1 MKQELKNLIK
11 SIVAK
16 KNKIKFSEVDKIF
29 TSANN
34 EDENKE
40 MFALLEYDITRFKPI
55 GHNKKIS
62 EDYKWFLTWS
72 KHQKFFISGMGGN
85 GLLAK
90 CLEDGEVARWEYFF
104 NDKNILSAY
113 IISEQE
119 NDAMW
124 NLAPKHWQS

>member
-16 KNKIKFSEVDKIF
+16 KNKIKFSEVTKTF
-29 TSANN
+29 LKANE
-34 EDENKE
+34 EDKE
-40 MFALLEYDITRFKPI
+40 MFALLEYDITNIKPI
-55 GHNKKIS
+55 GHNNKYS

-72 KHQKFFISGMGGN
+72 KHQKYFTYGALGN

-90 CLEDGEVARWEYFF
+90 CLKDGEVARWEYWF
-104 NDKNILSAY
+104 DDESILSAY
-113 IISEQE
+113 IISEEE

-124 NLAPKHWQS
+124 NLAPEHWS

>member
-16 KNKIKFSEVDKIF
+16 KNKIKFSEIIKTFLKANEEDK
-29 TSANN
+29 
-34 EDENKE
+34 K
-40 MFALLEYDITRFKPI
+40 MFALLEYDITRFKEPYKS
-55 GHNKKIS
+55 N

-72 KHQKFFISGMGGN
+72 KHQKYFTYGALGN

-90 CLEDGEVARWEYFF
+90 CLEDGEVARWEHSF
-104 NDKNILSAY
+104 DDESILNAY
-113 IISEQE
+113 IISKEE

-124 NLAPKHWQS
+124 NLAPEHWG

>member
-16 KNKIKFSEVDKIF
+16 KNKIKFSEVDHIF

-40 MFALLEYDITRFKPI
+40 MFALLEYDITRFKEPYKS
-55 GHNKKIS
+55 N

-72 KHQKFFISGMGGN
+72 QHQKFFISRMSGN
-85 GLLAK
+85 GLHAK
-90 CLEDGEVARWEYFF
+90 CLEDGEVARWEHIF
-104 NDKNILSAY
+104 DDTSILSAY
-113 IISEQE
+113 IISTEE
-119 NDAMW
+119 SDAIW
-124 NLAPKHWQS
+124 NLAPQHWPS